1 MAFVSIMRTIGNDYP
16 SVTTW
21 ILLHPMQGDDN
32 GVPPSLGKA
41 DVRLIEQGA
50 RVVSGIRISV
60 TIERAT
66 NSRFTIARRIG
77 PAGTSVSSRYYSG
90 FTAKIAKK
98 RNSLLPR
105 SRFERNMWCFK
116 NKVTFR
122 PGVYD
127 EYRIASCFAL
137 IGRDDKPHSA
147 CACGSILWC

>member
-1 MAFVSIMRTIGNDYP
+1 
-16 SVTTW
+16 
-21 ILLHPMQGDDN
+21 
-32 GVPPSLGKA
+32 
-41 DVRLIEQGA
+41 VRLIEQGA

-147 CACGSILWC
+147 LFDCNDRVRDGFRRFADVRPIMSGQKFDELAETHSTFVGL